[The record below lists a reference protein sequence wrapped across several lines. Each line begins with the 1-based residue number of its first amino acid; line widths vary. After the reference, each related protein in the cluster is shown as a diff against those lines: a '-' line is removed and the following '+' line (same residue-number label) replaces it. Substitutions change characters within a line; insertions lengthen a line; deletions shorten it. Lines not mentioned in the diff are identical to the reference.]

1 MNELRRTPRGLR
13 GCGGEGVP
21 ALIQAAALTNFI
33 VCFRLFAVFL
43 LPLQNARYFGVLEEL

>member
-1 MNELRRTPRGLR
+1 MNELQRGV
-13 GCGGEGVP
+13 GGEGVP
-21 ALIQAAALTNFI
+21 ALIQAVALTNFI